1 VNKPAI
7 ALLLVVS
14 YSLSAAVRAESG
26 EKCKETVRAF
36 AERIKTENGVASMKS
51 EMEAVVK
58 AGRLD
63 QVSAMYG
70 RATKRFVALQT
81 KSSEIDLELQSDS
94 QLYVDSRWLREKR
107 AKTFSDL
114 RQVDSEVAEIRK
126 LFRAAAKTAI
136 KDNASAAEIREIPFE
151 TEIVLK
157 KNIPNEKQLH
167 YSKLEWNRYCQGT
180 TAGKQITVSY
190 GLRTRQYLVRIENNR
205 GGCGYKVELG
215 WFVSAL
221 PSECRLDDRE
231 FVESLSVLK

>member
-63 QVSAMYG
+63 Q
-70 RATKRFVALQT
+70 
-81 KSSEIDLELQSDS
+81 
-94 QLYVDSRWLREKR
+94 
-107 AKTFSDL
+107 
-114 RQVDSEVAEIRK
+114 
-126 LFRAAAKTAI
+126 
-136 KDNASAAEIREIPFE
+136 
-151 TEIVLK
+151 
-157 KNIPNEKQLH
+157 
-167 YSKLEWNRYCQGT
+167 
-180 TAGKQITVSY
+180 ITVSY
-190 GLRTRQYLVRIENNR
+190 GLRTRQYLVRIENNK
-205 GGCGYKVELG
+205 GGCGYKIELG